1 MTCYRIKDWDSVF
14 ENRRTR
20 ELDGLRYVCW
30 PTSQNSEAFNVLI
43 RTNAGREALGIFG
56 ALVQWAARAPV
67 RGTLVDHKGPLTPAR
82 FAARFSVPEADAVA
96 AFELLASPLIGWLE
110 SADQAPTDRRPG
122 ADVVPTECRST
133 AEGTDGNGRTGV
145 DRNGLERT
153 GAVPGTRPTPTK
165 PKPAG
170 ESNALGHPSVRPAE
184 TKPAVVDAVQQAENV
199 RAALEALR
207 IDGEALRGLA
217 SSATL
222 TLDELRTTVD
232 EITKQP
238 GVRNPKRLLVAVLCE
253 RHGVKI
259 EKGSKYRMGGD
270 VTGLLAKF
278 EAVRRSKLGGG
289 E

>member
-110 SADQAPTDRRPG
+110 SADAPPIDRRPS
-122 ADVVPTECRST
+122 ADVVPTARRST
-133 AEGTDGNGRTGV
+133 AEGQEEDRK
-145 DRNGLERT
+145 DRNGQEQEED
-153 GAVPGTRPTPTK
+153 ACAA
-165 PKPAG
+165 PA
-170 ESNALGHPSVRPAE
+170 A
-184 TKPAVVDAVQQAENV
+184 
-199 RAALEALR
+199 
-207 IDGEALRGLA
+207 
-217 SSATL
+217 
-222 TLDELRTTVD
+222 DELRQWAADQAKRPEWLPTGKPW
-232 EITKQP
+232 ITA
-238 GVRNPKRLLVAVLCE
+238 AVWL
-253 RHGVKI
+253 
-259 EKGSKYRMGGD
+259 
-270 VTGLLAKF
+270 
-278 EAVRRSKLGGG
+278 KLGQAVKSNGSVTFTDYAAIVREARESRHTLSNPAAFIVARLKALTKG
-289 E
+289 TQ